1 MVNPEAKIKALLDI
15 SFVEPL
21 AAVARDEGFN
31 FLDRLIRE
39 WKDGTNRFEKPGE
52 VIYGAFVEGVL
63 VGTGGLTFQ
72 RESLGRVR
80 RVYVHPDFRR
90 QGIAKSLMDAV
101 LAFAKER
108 YPVVVLYTETTEA
121 KQMYERMGFIPES
134 PDGPDHATH
143 RLVFCL

>member
-1 MVNPEAKIKALLDI
+1 MVPEAKIKALLDV
-15 SFVEPL
+15 SHAGPL

-39 WKDGTNRFEKPGE
+39 WQDGTNRFEKPGE
-52 VIYGAFVEGVL
+52 VIYGAFVDDVL

-72 RESLGRVR
+72 REGVGRVR

-90 QGIAKSLMDAV
+90 QGIAKSLMDAI
-101 LAFAKER
+101 LAYARER

-121 KQMYERMGFIPES
+121 KQMYEGMGFIPES

-143 RLVFCL
+143 RLEFCL